1 MNNYLFFRTDR
12 IGDFLMSSILLK
24 SIKNNDPNSHITV
37 VASNKNFFFIK
48 KLNIVDEVI
57 EYPSN
62 PFKRFFFFLGLFKKK
77 YYLTVALDGKKRSI
91 INSVLC
97 RSSIKVLITT
107 KESYKKF
114 LSFFF
119 SLIIYSESYNSKI
132 DEIKKILDTLNFN
145 FDEKDLNIFT
155 NEEDLFSKKKNLPD
169 KFNVFHFDEK
179 WLTNKYI
186 NDYTQIEPSTEE
198 LLLFLKQVVKNTDS
212 NLVISTG
219 IFLNPIVEEL
229 KFIFTEH
236 SKHDFRLQY
245 NNKTIILLTSL
256 PFMELSYVI
265 SKSSLMIAC
274 HGSLSHLASAFNI
287 KIIDIFEERERY
299 TYYKWNAHF
308 RNYKFIYRTDFNI
321 LSKSIIN
328 LL

>member
-1 MNNYLFFRTDR
+1 MNSYLFFRTDR

-62 PFKRFFFFLGLFKKK
+62 PFKKIFFFLSLLKKR

-91 INSVLC
+91 FNSILC
-97 RSSIKVLITT
+97 RSNIKILITN
-107 KESYKKF
+107 KEIYKKF

-132 DEIKKILDTLNFN
+132 EEIKKILNILRFS
-145 FDEKDLNIFT
+145 FDEKDLNIFS
-155 NEEDLFSKKKNLPD
+155 NEENLFSKKKNLPD

-179 WLTNKYI
+179 WLTGKYR

-198 LLLFLKQVVKNTDS
+198 LLLFLKLIVKNTDL
-212 NLVISTG
+212 NLVVSTG
-219 IFLNPIVEEL
+219 IFFNPVVEEL
-229 KFIFTEH
+229 KLIFTKY
-236 SKHDFRLQY
+236 SKDDFRLQY

-256 PFMELSYVI
+256 PFVKLGYVT

-274 HGSLSHLASAFNI
+274 HGSLSHLASAFNV
-287 KIIDIFEERERY
+287 KIIDIFEERERLA
-299 TYYKWNAHF
+299 YYKWIAHF

-321 LSKSIIN
+321 LSKTIIN